1 MTKQEIIFEVAK
13 TLYFVDKTACYEQL
27 QKINFDE
34 LSITFGRGSGVEID
48 IRNLVTFLALSE
60 NIGNITEINTVNEIS
75 RIKSSP
81 NTKMFYDN
89 KHLAAYLLKLAKDKD
104 LISEAFMASLKLNP
118 SPAAFIPNIIPTTDF
133 YDKTTVLDINE
144 HNKID
149 ITSLVNMFYTK
160 TLTKAIIDNYVP
172 AFDEISSFLKLKI
185 DFASTNNLFDY
196 GANAINE
203 FLTLDEFEYSSV
215 YTFIDQ
221 NIDVRGSNDEKLQ
234 AIISKVRSKVSK
246 TYNEMKLDIVLFM
259 HEYKLKIAK
268 SANIDLNAKLKNL
281 IKKYSDLKIDTKELV
296 ELNKLKGI

>member
-13 TLYFVDKTACYEQL
+13 TLYFVDKAACYEQL

-34 LSITFGRGSGVEID
+34 LSITFGRGSEIEID
-48 IRNLVTFLALSE
+48 IRNLVTFLTLSE
-60 NIGNITEINTVNEIS
+60 NIGNITEINAVNEIS
-75 RIKSSP
+75 RIKSAP

-89 KHLAAYLLKLAKDKD
+89 KHLAAYLLKLANDKE
-104 LISEAFMASLKLNP
+104 LISETFMSSLNLNP
-118 SPAAFIPNIIPTTDF
+118 SPAVFTPNILPTTNF
-133 YDKTTVLDINE
+133 YDNTTVLDIVK

-149 ITSLVNMFYTK
+149 ITNLVNMFYTK
-160 TLTKAIIDNYVP
+160 TLTKTIIDNYTP
-172 AFDEISSFLKLKI
+172 TFDEVSAFLKLKI

-203 FLTLDEFEYSSV
+203 FLALDEFEYSSV

-221 NIDVRGSNDEKLQ
+221 NIDVRGGNDEKLQ

-259 HEYKLKIAK
+259 YEYKLKIAK
-268 SANIDLNAKLKNL
+268 SANIDLDTKLKNL
-281 IKKYSDLKIDTKELV
+281 ISKYSSLKIDTKELI
-296 ELNKLKGI
+296 ELSKLKGL